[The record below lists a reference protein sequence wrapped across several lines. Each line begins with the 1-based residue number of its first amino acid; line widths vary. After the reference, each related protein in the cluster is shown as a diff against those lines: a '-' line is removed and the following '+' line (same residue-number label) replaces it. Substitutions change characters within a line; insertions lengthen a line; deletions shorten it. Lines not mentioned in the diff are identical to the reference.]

1 MSFLYFAVVLFICC
15 YDILDLVYI
24 LVYCWQG
31 TVSKTKAYWGEYWAN
46 DLAKYWFLCTE
57 KKNNLLQVHWLN
69 ALLCWVFLLSYLN
82 MSRFNCSK
90 NVGFGTFDMV
100 PKQHAM
106 TYWLFASFF
115 LFNPLPYAFEL
126 IVGYQF
132 LSETALKM
140 FLILYIMFLIL
151 YIKLGHYKG

>member
-1 MSFLYFAVVLFICC
+1 MSFLYFNYVISVFCSCFIHLLLWYLGFGIYFSILLARDCLKNKSLLRRVLSQWSCK
-15 YDILDLVYI
+15 I
-24 LVYCWQG
+24 LV
-31 TVSKTKAYWGEYWAN
+31 SLYW
-46 DLAKYWFLCTE
+46 

-90 NVGFGTFDMV
+90 NVGFGTTFDMV

-115 LFNPLPYAFEL
+115 Y
-126 IVGYQF
+126 
-132 LSETALKM
+132 
-140 FLILYIMFLIL
+140 LILYHMHLN
-151 YIKLGHYKG
+151 